1 MYSVS
6 DLHTRKLSPPSLHFS
21 LHKSKSS
28 MSKLCFVF
36 YHPAAFLCLY
46 ISFFCGMLFMVTWLY
61 VHFFLSVFRVI
72 VQARS
77 YVLFQNDVLF
87 VFFVHSCE

>member
-1 MYSVS
+1 
-6 DLHTRKLSPPSLHFS
+6 
-21 LHKSKSS
+21 

-36 YHPAAFLCLY
+36 NHPAAFLCLY
-46 ISFFCGMLFMVTWLY
+46 IYFFCGMLFMVTWLY

-77 YVLFQNDVLF
+77 CVLFQHVVLF
-87 VFFVHSCE
+87 FFVCPQLGMKTCVILQTDKQNQHVLSERCTVHA